1 MQAVYP
7 KSVYEL
13 DITGDSGFYRGA
25 ACAPQ
30 AVPLPSRAGLRQ
42 FFRAAAALVKQHGFL
57 IAGGPG
63 HGNRL
68 GEIPAHLVRCMGV
81 GREHQGNAC
90 RASQLQ
96 KPWVRIALG
105 AGFVP
110 TGCVQFN
117 HAARGRHRIDHR
129 FVIPVQISRRY
140 KPEFFHQVRVA
151 QNIEQST

>member
-57 IAGGPG
+57 IALSLI
-63 HGNRL
+63 H
-68 GEIPAHLVRCMGV
+68 I
-81 GREHQGNAC
+81 
-90 RASQLQ
+90 
-96 KPWVRIALG
+96 
-105 AGFVP
+105 
-110 TGCVQFN
+110 
-117 HAARGRHRIDHR
+117 
-129 FVIPVQISRRY
+129 
-140 KPEFFHQVRVA
+140 
-151 QNIEQST
+151 